1 MDATTLL
8 ITGIRGL
15 ISVLGQIQDLLADL
29 CAAAQMLQKIEKGE
43 LLLPEIKEI
52 QRDLSATVT
61 RLFSI
66 KKDLEVVAQEAEE
79 RL

>member
-29 CAAAQMLQKIEKGE
+29 CAAAQMLQKIEK
-43 LLLPEIKEI
+43 
-52 QRDLSATVT
+52 VNF
-61 RLFSI
+61 FSL
-66 KKDLEVVAQEAEE
+66 K
-79 RL
+79 